1 MNVNSVVSNHAA
13 TIDGISAFAPGKTE
27 KEI

>member
-1 MNVNSVVSNHAA
+1 MNTNSVVSNHAA
-13 TIDGISAFAPGKTE
+13 TIDGTNAFAQGKTE